1 MPVKAWKVEETNL
14 ANKDIR
20 IGRKMHLGHVAFAS
34 KGIKTGKLE
43 ETSPANKDIMTGW

>member
-1 MPVKAWKVEETNL
+1 MHLGHVAFASKGIKTWKVEETSL

-34 KGIKTGKLE
+34 KDMEGGRDQ
-43 ETSPANKDIMTGW
+43 PCQ